1 MKRAILQFGGSMV
14 EVINVSKTYGN
25 ITALEN
31 LNLSVPKGQVLGL
44 LGQNGAGKSTLLNIL
59 AGCIPATNGRVIIG
73 SSDFLKDPLKAK
85 SFIGFLPEH
94 PPVYPEMTVFEYLL
108 FCSELKGVVKKDR
121 REHIHEIIE
130 LTGLKS
136 VESRLISNLSKGY
149 QQRTG
154 LAQALCGTPDVL
166 LLDEPSSGFDP
177 SQLVEFRK
185 LIKSLS
191 KLHTII
197 LSSHLISEVQ
207 SFCDRIIILHQG
219 RMVYDHIQDEQSAQN
234 QFYVRIMGKPDQ
246 ILPALRG
253 LPSVIKVK
261 PMFNDEVFEA
271 NIHSKSNMSFET
283 ELFCLLSGMGTP
295 IMELRLVEDNLENI
309 FVSITSSKLSMEAC

>member
-1 MKRAILQFGGSMV
+1 M
-14 EVINVSKTYGN
+14 T
-25 ITALEN
+25 
-31 LNLSVPKGQVLGL
+31 
-44 LGQNGAGKSTLLNIL
+44 
-59 AGCIPATNGRVIIG
+59 
-73 SSDFLKDPLKAK
+73 DPLKAK
-85 SFIGFLPEH
+85 SFVGFLPEH
-94 PPVYPEMTVFEYLL
+94 PPIYPEMTVREYLF

-121 REHIHEIIE
+121 RDHIHEIIE
-130 LTGLKS
+130 LTGLKL
-136 VESRLISNLSKGY
+136 VEYRLIASLSKGY

-177 SQLVEFRK
+177 AQLVEFRK

-207 SFCDRIIILHQG
+207 SFCDRIIILHHG
-219 RMVYDHIQDEQSAQN
+219 KMVYDHTRGDQSAQN

-246 ILPALRG
+246 ILPALRS

-261 PMFNDEVFEA
+261 PLINHEVFEA
-271 NIHSKSNMSFET
+271 NVQSKPDMSFET

-295 IMELRLVEDNLENI
+295 IMELRLVQDNLENI
-309 FVSITSSKLSMEAC
+309 FVSITSSKLPMETNQ